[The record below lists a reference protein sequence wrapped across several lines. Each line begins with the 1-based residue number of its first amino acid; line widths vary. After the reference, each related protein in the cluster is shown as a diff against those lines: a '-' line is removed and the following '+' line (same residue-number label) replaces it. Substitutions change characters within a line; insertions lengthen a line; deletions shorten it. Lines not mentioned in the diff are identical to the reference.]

1 MSYLAFCEHNHSCD
15 HMHGSLESQMKDE
28 RCLLH
33 SAETGRACCALP
45 HGVDFLCMGTPCPP
59 FSRQRPK
66 RFASG
71 TVKQHRDANTTF
83 MHAGAFLEKYEPRV
97 AVLEQVEG
105 FIMPM
110 AAGETDT
117 PLTLWPC
124 QALFFFFVVVRWETF
139 PVPRSLDSDWERW
152 LSQMTASIYPN
163 LSDPFP
169 MMFSLYHWHC

>member
-28 RCLLH
+28 RRLLH
-33 SAETGRACCALP
+33 SSETGRACCVLP

-124 QALFFFFVVVRWETF
+124 QALFFFRGGEVGNLSRSPFLRFRLREVI
-139 PVPRSLDSDWERW
+139 VPNDCIN
-152 LSQMTASIYPN
+152 LSKSIRIYPIH
-163 LSDPFP
+163 FQ
-169 MMFSLYHWHC
+169 